1 MSPPPETP
9 RLAVN
14 PHLIPC
20 PDFTC
25 ADYSFL
31 RIAVESANSL
41 STDDA
46 IAQLAQNWTARNAK
60 DRDIW
65 DAQIQADQDAAD
77 LSKKNADQAV
87 EDARLQ
93 LEKDREIEKK
103 EKDKKRPKL
112 GNFDPLLNV
121 KKEADPI
128 LHPYAQKQLADFK
141 YCPLWYFTKTSV
153 AEASNIIN
161 TLAPDTLNLQQDSGS
176 GSLSFQA
183 SSTVKPSKN
192 AQADK
197 DPSWSQ
203 FSYAFSWFLR
213 AINMANW
220 PKPTIQ
226 MFALMFLSLML
237 HSFRQ
242 RSNGEKSL
250 LVYADDTC
258 RQWHHDIEEGNSA
271 PNLANIV
278 IQHLENISN
287 DLHDKA
293 KGSSK
298 VRIMFSFLSHVCS
311 FSFAFLPTSVLPST
325 IFPPNWLH
333 YARLG
338 CTTLH
343 YLVAFSMIAFYVIL
357 LVRFF
362 EWSCLF
368 LCGSL
373 E

>member
-1 MSPPPETP
+1 MSPPPEPP
-9 RLAVN
+9 RLAVD

-20 PDFTC
+20 PDF
-25 ADYSFL
+25 ASSDYSFL
-31 RIAVESANSL
+31 RDAVESANNV
-41 STDDA
+41 STDEA
-46 IAQLAQNWTARNAK
+46 IAQLTQNWTAKNTK

-65 DAQIQADQDAAD
+65 NAQIQADQDIAD
-77 LSKKNADQAV
+77 RAKKDTEQV
-87 EDARLQ
+87 MEDARLQ
-93 LEKDREIEKK
+93 LEKEKEIEKK

-121 KKEADPI
+121 EKEADPI

-141 YCPLWYFTKTSV
+141 YCPLWYFTKMSAT
-153 AEASNIIN
+153 EASSIVN

-197 DPSWSQ
+197 DLSWSQ

-213 AINMANW
+213 AINTANW

-226 MFALMFLSLML
+226 MFASMFLSLTL

-250 LVYADDTC
+250 LVYADDTR
-258 RQWHHDIEEGNSA
+258 RQWHRDIEEGNCA

-278 IQHLENISN
+278 VERLENISN

-293 KGSSK
+293 KVGSK
-298 VRIMFSFLSHVCS
+298 VRIMFSFL
-311 FSFAFLPTSVLPST
+311 
-325 IFPPNWLH
+325 
-333 YARLG
+333 
-338 CTTLH
+338 
-343 YLVAFSMIAFYVIL
+343 
-357 LVRFF
+357 
-362 EWSCLF
+362 
-368 LCGSL
+368 
-373 E
+373 